1 LCPKI
6 ESQSLPKEVGA
17 DHLSFICPIQGDVI
31 SVYNILEMVAVD
43 VEHILKLLSAEYGDQ
58 RRRPQENPVAVL
70 VQTILSQNTSDRNSE
85 PAFQHLIASFPSWEE
100 IADASVGQIC
110 EVIKAGG
117 LGTVKAGYI
126 KQALVEIRRRQ
137 GGFELDFLKMLPL
150 DEARDWLRQ
159 LPGVGMKT
167 ASVVL
172 LFSLGMPAMPVDTH
186 VFRVAK
192 RLGLI
197 DSTVSVEKAHGLL
210 ERLVPPHDI
219 YKFHVLLI
227 EHGRRICKAQRPRC
241 GECVLGNLC
250 PSYEKFVGK
259 PWTGRAI

>member
-1 LCPKI
+1 MVSVSI
-6 ESQSLPKEVGA
+6 ER
-17 DHLSFICPIQGDVI
+17 
-31 SVYNILEMVAVD
+31 
-43 VEHILKLLSAEYGDQ
+43 ILKLLSAEYGETKWRSRQ
-58 RRRPQENPVAVL
+58 SPIAVL
-70 VQTILSQNTSDRNSE
+70 VRTILSQNTSDRNSE
-85 PAFQHLIASFPSWEE
+85 PAFVQLLKSFAGWEE

-117 LGTVKAGYI
+117 LGTVKARYI
-126 KQALVEIRRRQ
+126 KQALEEIQHRQ
-137 GGFELDFLKMLPL
+137 GGFELRFLKKLPL

-186 VFRVAK
+186 VFRVSK

-197 DSTVSVEKAHGLL
+197 NSTVSVEKAHRLL
-210 ERLVPPHDI
+210 ERLVPHRDI
-219 YKFHVLLI
+219 YQFHVLVI

-241 GECVLGNLC
+241 RECVLGGLC

-259 PWTGRAI
+259 QWTGPAI